1 MKMKNEMQIKKK
13 IEMNKMKG
21 DNYIYGKLQEM
32 EYEDNCWEVSFDDLY
47 LSIKKHEHDGEMY
60 YDAQIYYSWSV
71 DNFDYQ
77 IGDSI
82 LEVANKILN
91 NVEFRLTKS
100 YEIKRYD

>member
-1 MKMKNEMQIKKK
+1 M
-13 IEMNKMKG
+13 EMNKMKG

-32 EYEDNCWEVSFDDLY
+32 EIIEYESEGKKCVMFDNCWEARFDDLY
-47 LSIKKHEHDGEMY
+47 LSIQKHEHDGEMY
-60 YDAQIYYSWSV
+60 YDAQIYHSWSP
-71 DNFDYQ
+71 DNFDYR
-77 IGDSI
+77 IGNSI